1 MDFYD
6 LQFVS
11 GSAIPCRRFFQR
23 YSVVA
28 CFSDTLSSLVS
39 AIPCRRLFSDTCP
52 CLFQRYPVVACSAIP
67 VLACFSDTLSSLVSA
82 IPCPRLE
89 STSIYTTHPDQLQ
102 AYVGEHRSV
111 TCRYLPMGAGSARAS
126 VTCEQ
131 NDDSDTAYWTTPAF
145 CRGACVAAKH

>member
-39 AIPCRRLFSDTCP
+39 AIPC
-52 CLFQRYPVVACSAIP
+52 
-67 VLACFSDTLSSLVSA
+67 
-82 IPCPRLE
+82 PRLE
-89 STSIYTTHPDQLQ
+89 STSVYTTHSDQLQ

-111 TCRYLPMGAGSARAS
+111 TCRYLPTGAGSARAS